1 MPPAPGSSLYIMSA
15 IPAKRLERAYI
26 YIGIVDGFK
35 FEPFPYLVCFKIDFG
50 ATVCG
55 ALID

>member
-1 MPPAPGSSLYIMSA
+1 MSA
-15 IPAKRLERAYI
+15 IPAKRLEHAYI
-26 YIGIVDGFK
+26 YIGIADGFK
-35 FEPFPYLVCFKIDFG
+35 FEPFPYLVCFKIDFD